1 MIDHTKRA
9 HALLSASSAHRWMEC
24 PPSALLEAQFPD
36 TTSEAAKEGTL
47 AHELCEAKL
56 RNYFFTPTYS
66 KRKLNVAI
74 KKLKEND
81 LWQDEM
87 IGHADTY
94 LDYIKTAA
102 LAFEEAPY
110 VAIEKKVDLTRW
122 IPDGFGTADCILI
135 SQNVLHVIDFKYGKG
150 VPVSAEHNPQL
161 MLYALGAYDAY
172 SCLYNIDTVR
182 ISIIQPRL
190 QADGDMWETS
200 IRELLE
206 FGEKVQVQADLAI
219 SGEGRFNPGES
230 QCRFCRAK
238 TQCRARAE
246 KNVQLAFFTD
256 KKPPLI
262 RLEEVGAI
270 LKKGADVAKWLKDLQ
285 DYALSECLA
294 GKQVPGWKAV
304 EGRGSRD
311 WTDQEAA
318 FQTLESAGTPKAML
332 YETLPLSLAKI
343 EKLVGKKE
351 FEKEVGSYVKKNPG
365 KPTLV
370 PESDKRQAITNV
382 VSAKEAFKG

>member
-1 MIDHTKRA
+1 MA
-9 HALLSASSAHRWMEC
+9 HALLGPSSAARWIAC
-24 PPSALLEAQFPD
+24 PPSVRLCEQFED
-36 TTSEAAKEGTL
+36 VESEYAKEGSL
-47 AHELCEAKL
+47 AHEIAELKV
-56 RNYFFTPTYS
+56 
-66 KRKLNVAI
+66 RKLIDPGLTSRKFTAAM
-74 KKLKEND
+74 KKLKDKE
-81 LWQDEM
+81 LYQEEMQGYTDE
-87 IGHADTY
+87 
-94 LDYIKTAA
+94 
-102 LAFEEAPY
+102 Y
-110 VAIEKKVDLTRW
+110 VEFIQEQMYSYETTPHISVEQKVDFSQYV
-122 IPDGFGTADCILI
+122 PGGFGTADCILI

-172 SCLYNIDTVR
+172 SCLYSIDTVR
-182 ISIIQPRL
+182 ISIVQPRL

-206 FGEKVQVQADLAI
+206 FGEKVRVQADLAI
-219 SGEGRFNPGES
+219 SREGRFNPGES

-246 KNVQLAFFTD
+246 KNVQLAFFTE

-262 RLEEVGAI
+262 RLEEVGAF
-270 LKKGADVAKWLKDLQ
+270 LKKGTDVAKWLKDLQ
-285 DYALSECLA
+285 DYALAECLA

-343 EKLVGKKE
+343 EKLVGKKA

>member
-1 MIDHTKRA
+1 MIDHANRA

-56 RNYFFTPTYS
+56 RNYFFTTTYT
-66 KRKLNVAI
+66 KRKLNAAI
-74 KKLKEND
+74 KKLKGND

-190 QADGDMWETS
+190 HADGDMWETS
-200 IRELLE
+200 IRELFE

-262 RLEEVGAI
+262 RLEEVGAF